1 MVHVDHANPPTDAL
15 GDAAVVRFNKRLG
28 LALFAIYLVV
38 YAAYVVV
45 NAFWPTLMDL
55 VPFAG
60 LNVAVISGLALIV
73 GAFALSLVY
82 MGLCRSPG
90 KTQP

>member
-1 MVHVDHANPPTDAL
+1 MVHVDHFNSPTE
-15 GDAAVVRFNKRLG
+15 AARDVVVVRFNRRLG
-28 LALFAIYLVV
+28 LALFAVYLVV
-38 YAAYVVV
+38 YAAYVLV
-45 NAFWPTLMDL
+45 NAFWPSLMDQ